1 MCAPSAVTMRREGRR
16 RIPGKRSSCGCLT
29 KLKEECCVRA
39 AVFDSS
45 VSGSVV
51 LQPAACLCSVNATA
65 HAQIRRLE
73 LCTFSAQFSPFL
85 LPFIAPAPDEA
96 PTILSVTPHTTTS
109 VLIRWQVSGRQ
120 FVLCFIVC
128 KKRLK
133 KSMNVL
139 RKWPLMRGRDSV
151 RRPVL
156 TDWMLQTFTG
166 TLT

>member
-1 MCAPSAVTMRREGRR
+1 MCTICSHHETRGAASDPWQTFILR
-16 RIPGKRSSCGCLT
+16 LFNQ
-29 KLKEECCVRA
+29 LKEECCVTA

-85 LPFIAPAPDEA
+85 LTFIAPAPDEA

-128 KKRLK
+128 KKR
-133 KSMNVL
+133 
-139 RKWPLMRGRDSV
+139 
-151 RRPVL
+151 
-156 TDWMLQTFTG
+156 
-166 TLT
+166 

>member
-1 MCAPSAVTMRREGRR
+1 MNRPVVAEPALLAEAAGDVMCAPSAVTMRREGRR

-29 KLKEECCVRA
+29 KLKEECCVKA

-128 KKRLK
+128 KKRFK
-133 KSMNVL
+133 KIHERLEKVAFNE
-139 RKWPLMRGRDSV
+139 
-151 RRPVL
+151 RP
-156 TDWMLQTFTG
+156 
-166 TLT
+166 

>member
-1 MCAPSAVTMRREGRR
+1 MCTICSHHETRGAASDPWQTFILR
-16 RIPGKRSSCGCLT
+16 LFNQ
-29 KLKEECCVRA
+29 LKEECCVRA

-51 LQPAACLCSVNATA
+51 LQPAVCLCSVNATA

-133 KSMNVL
+133 KIHERLEKVAFNE
-139 RKWPLMRGRDSV
+139 
-151 RRPVL
+151 RP
-156 TDWMLQTFTG
+156 
-166 TLT
+166 

>member
-1 MCAPSAVTMRREGRR
+1 MNRPVVAEPALLAEAAGDVMCAPSAVTMRREGRR

-85 LPFIAPAPDEA
+85 LPFIAPSARRSTHNSLRDAAHDDVRADPLAGEWKA
-96 PTILSVTPHTTTS
+96 V
-109 VLIRWQVSGRQ
+109 
-120 FVLCFIVC
+120 CFMFHC
-128 KKRLK
+128 LQKKIK
-133 KSMNVL
+133 KN
-139 RKWPLMRGRDSV
+139 P
-151 RRPVL
+151 
-156 TDWMLQTFTG
+156 
-166 TLT
+166 